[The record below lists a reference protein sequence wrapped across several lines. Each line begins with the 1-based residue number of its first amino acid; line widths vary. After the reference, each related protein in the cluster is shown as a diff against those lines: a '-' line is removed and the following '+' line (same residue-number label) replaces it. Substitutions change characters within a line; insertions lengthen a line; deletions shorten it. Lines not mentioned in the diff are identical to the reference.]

1 MPISQRAII
10 TKLVCPECG
19 HDNEPERV
27 YCHDCGARLD
37 RSAAVT
43 GKSREEALDETRRRV
58 RSMFDPTRAK
68 IRFWFFRTAKLMLA
82 ACALAAVIQMIS
94 PPDVPPPVKSSLLL
108 SQIALELENAITYHR
123 PAQLQYTEDQVN
135 AHLTYALRNK
145 QSMLDKPLLEF
156 KRAIVGLEE
165 GRLKLT
171 TERSLLGLSLYS
183 SVSYLVTTREGHV
196 TVTTNGG
203 SIGRV
208 AIHPELMRWAD
219 GIFADV
225 WAALDRER
233 KLVAKMASI
242 EIHPKSVVLN
252 TVAPSTVQ

>member
-1 MPISQRAII
+1 MRTSERLRMSA
-10 TKLVCPECG
+10 LVCPECG

-27 YCHDCGARLD
+27 YCHSCGARLE
-37 RSAAVT
+37 RSGAMVA
-43 GKSREEALDETRRRV
+43 KSREEGPDETRRRV
-58 RSMFDPTRAK
+58 RNMFDPTGVK
-68 IRFWFFRTAKLMLA
+68 IRFWFFWTAKLALA
-82 ACALAAVIQMIS
+82 ACAAAAVIQMIS

-108 SQIALELENAITYHR
+108 SQIALELENAVTYHR
-123 PAQLQYTEDQVN
+123 PAQLQYSEDEVN
-135 AHLTYALRNK
+135 AHLAYVLRNK
-145 QSMLDKPLLEF
+145 QSTLNKPLLEF
-156 KRAIVGLEE
+156 KRAVVALDE

-183 SVSYLVTTREGHV
+183 SVSYVVTMREGHINAA
-196 TVTTNGG
+196 TNGG

-208 AIHPELMRWAD
+208 PIHPKLMRFID

-242 EIHPKSVVLN
+242 ELHPRTVVLN
-252 TVAPSTVQ
+252 ATAPVPVQ